1 MEQFDFKELI
11 KHCKTKDDL
20 TNLGILSLIDNEG
33 GSRNVFKRMNDER
46 SEGVM
51 SEEDYNVC
59 NEVINDAYKW
69 YYTLTGMAFAI
80 TK

>member
-1 MEQFDFKELI
+1 MEQFDFKEI
-11 KHCKTKDDL
+11 FKYCKTGDDL
-20 TNLGILSLIDNEG
+20 SNLGILYLIEKEG

-51 SEEDYNVC
+51 SEDDYNVC

-69 YYTLTGMAFAI
+69 YYTLTGRAFSI

>member
-20 TNLGILSLIDNEG
+20 TNLGILSLIDKEG

-46 SEGVM
+46 SEGVL

-69 YYTLTGMAFAI
+69 YYTLTGRAFAI

>member
-20 TNLGILSLIDNEG
+20 TNLGILSLIDEEG

-51 SEEDYNVC
+51 SEDDYNVC

-69 YYTLTGMAFAI
+69 YYTLTGRAFAI

>member
-11 KHCKTKDDL
+11 KHCKTSDDFN
-20 TNLGILSLIDNEG
+20 NLGILSLMDKEG
-33 GSRNVFKRMNDER
+33 GSRNFFKKMNEAVSD
-46 SEGVM
+46 GVM
-51 SEEDYNVC
+51 SEDDYNVC

-69 YYTLTGMAFAI
+69 YYTLTGRAFAI

>member
-20 TNLGILSLIDNEG
+20 TNLGILSLIDKEG

-46 SEGVM
+46 SEGIM
-51 SEEDYNVC
+51 SEDDYNVC

-69 YYTLTGMAFAI
+69 YYTLTGRAFAI

>member
-1 MEQFDFKELI
+1 
-11 KHCKTKDDL
+11 
-20 TNLGILSLIDNEG
+20 
-33 GSRNVFKRMNDER
+33 MNDAR

-51 SEEDYNVC
+51 SEDDYNVC

-69 YYTLTGMAFAI
+69 YYTLTGRAFAI

>member
-1 MEQFDFKELI
+1 MEQFDFKELF

-20 TNLGILSLIDNEG
+20 TNLGILSLIDKEG
-33 GSRNVFKRMNDER
+33 GSRNVFKRMNYER
-46 SEGVM
+46 SEGII
-51 SEEDYNVC
+51 SEDDYNVC

-69 YYTLTGMAFAI
+69 YYTLTGRSFAI

>member
-1 MEQFDFKELI
+1 MEQFDFKELF
-11 KHCKTKDDL
+11 KHCKTLDDFN
-20 TNLGILSLIDNEG
+20 NLGILSLIDKEG
-33 GSRNVFKRMNDER
+33 GSRNFFKKMNEAV

-51 SEEDYNVC
+51 SEDDYNVW

-69 YYTLTGMAFAI
+69 YYTLTGRAFAI